1 MGAKLV
7 LSRGKFES
15 SKQALYDLHWLPI
28 KARITFKLLTVMYN
42 CTVGNAPEYLTELLS
57 KQNVR
62 REGLRSNK
70 NQNTC
75 YMVPSNKRKTFS
87 DRSFSTAGPKLWNS
101 LPESI
106 RQSASCDRFKKN
118 LKTHYFRNFYSLF

>member
-1 MGAKLV
+1 
-7 LSRGKFES
+7 
-15 SKQALYDLHWLPI
+15 
-28 KARITFKLLTVMYN
+28 MYN

-57 KQNVR
+57 KQYVR

-70 NQNTC
+70 NQKTC
-75 YMVPSNKRKTFS
+75 YIVPFNKRKTFS

-106 RQSASCDRFKKN
+106 RQSASCDSFKKN
-118 LKTHYFRNFYSLF
+118 LKPTILETFTRCFSHIDIDFVYSL